1 MVSYIHAGVFVPV
14 LGPSAD
20 TEKFTFAASQNPSLR
35 LAYWDEN
42 AYVSEL
48 VVGNAPLQAISD
60 HGKADE
66 SMSKAAQAA
75 ATEGLLK
82 PSKEPEAKSK
92 KRKVDIDISAGS
104 KKVWI
109 VNGRVYHL

>member
-14 LGPSAD
+14 LGSSAD
-20 TEKFTFAASQNPSLR
+20 AEKFTFAASQNPSLR

-42 AYVSEL
+42 AYVNEL
-48 VVGNAPLQAISD
+48 VVGNAPNQAISD
-60 HGKADE
+60 TGKADE
-66 SMSKAAQAA
+66 SVAKAADDA

-92 KRKVDIDISAGS
+92 KRKVDMDTSTGS
-104 KKVWI
+104 KKV
-109 VNGRVYHL
+109 